1 MKIKCLIITIIIML
15 LIGSFGCD
23 VLDDYLGIERNVSN
37 TQNTSDD
44 GSDEQTTGITNVY
57 KRHLPDAYIEGDLEP
72 PADDMRYEI
81 KEQIL
86 EQLNEEER
94 RNVIVTIAN
103 YNIKY
108 ERGYV
113 NGKMFSDYVK
123 EESDSWQYA
132 ENYKDTFIDNIKNV
146 RDLLHNDILRN
157 DLDEVVD
164 LYLKACD
171 THDRNYLIS
180 MYYILHDMDYYLL
193 RDGRKLFEQMQ
204 YSDGYHV
211 DVSTVWKY
219 YGVLKVYN

>member
-1 MKIKCLIITIIIML
+1 MKCL
-15 LIGSFGCD
+15 GNKDSR
-23 VLDDYLGIERNVSN
+23 YE
-37 TQNTSDD
+37 
-44 GSDEQTTGITNVY
+44 
-57 KRHLPDAYIEGDLEP
+57 RHLPDAYLEGNLEP
-72 PADDMRYEI
+72 PADDMRCEI

-113 NGKMFSDYVK
+113 NGKMFSDYV
-123 EESDSWQYA
+123 
-132 ENYKDTFIDNIKNV
+132 
-146 RDLLHNDILRN
+146 
-157 DLDEVVD
+157 
-164 LYLKACD
+164 KACD